1 MRNVRKI
8 LDKNKI
14 ATVLLV
20 IVLLGNLLFMMGM
33 IHKYEKEKCF
43 NILEDNVEGLTEDIK
58 RSMADNRERLK
69 TFARILA
76 QYEDIR
82 SPEVKEVISSY
93 QSYGAMADLALL
105 FPDNSYY
112 ICDGREENLEE
123 DFDFQAEADRGNYIS
138 DVLINRLNPEEK
150 ILLQA
155 IPIEKNGNA
164 IAVLYGVIRLKNLSE
179 DYYVSC
185 YNGQAEMYMI
195 DAKTGDFIMDTWH
208 TDLRNSEE
216 MRNRKA
222 KRGYSVEKWKQ
233 DIEAKQEGMTVFM
246 SQTMGQYFYTYYKP
260 VGINNWMVMLTV
272 PESVVF
278 AELNSLNV
286 IFLISLLLGMAEVAF
301 YFVWISGQSRK
312 EEMERERQ
320 LGQIKYMFS
329 VQKLLFDVHHK
340 SDHMELALKKIG
352 QTLRAKNVFF
362 VEIEENRIKESYEWS
377 AASSANRA
385 FIEGRDMA
393 QEFSHLYAILLEEEN
408 FLSYTPENLGAEGKI
423 LEESGIE
430 NLMLSLVRNTE
441 GKAVGLLGALNM
453 DFIWEN
459 CRYLDCMVWNF
470 YMALNNMRTHETIE
484 IMASVDFLTGL
495 LNRNRYQKALTEYAD
510 REAESVACIYMDI
523 NGLHEINNYLGHAAG
538 DDMLQNIA
546 AIFRNTF
553 GKENAYRIGGD
564 EFVCFCFNQ
573 TQSAILNSL
582 QVMKKELEK
591 KSYHVSVGVEYS
603 EGGFDIQRLI
613 SVAEKKMYQAKR
625 EYYQANGDVA
635 KTREMNRKLEEILSK
650 KRDSDT
656 FLSVISSYF
665 KGVYIV
671 NINTDEMRSIY
682 IPVYFEELLERTNQ
696 HFLEAFHIYIDA
708 YVAAPYREAMHEM
721 ADYEKLEKWF
731 QKEEEVVFHY
741 KKTDGTK
748 LTMRIYKNADYV
760 RGQKETIWLFENER
774 MEWKKG

>member
-1 MRNVRKI
+1 MKNVRKI
-8 LDKNKI
+8 LDKNRI
-14 ATVLLV
+14 ATVFLV

-43 NILEDNVEGLTEDIK
+43 NILEDNVEGLIEDIK

-82 SPEVKEVISSY
+82 SPEVKEVLSSY

-112 ICDGREENLEE
+112 ICDGREGLLEE

-179 DYYVSC
+179 DYNVNC

-195 DAKTGDFIMDTWH
+195 DAQTGDFIMDTWH
-208 TDLRNSEE
+208 KDLKNSEE

-222 KRGYSVEKWKQ
+222 KRGYSAEKWRQ

-246 SQTMGQYFYTYYKP
+246 SQTVGQYFYTYYKP

-286 IFLISLLLGMAEVAF
+286 IFLISLVLGVTEVAF
-301 YFVWISGQSRK
+301 YFIWVSGQKRK
-312 EEMERERQ
+312 EEMERARQ

-340 SDHMELALKKIG
+340 SDHMELALKEIG
-352 QTLRAKNVFF
+352 QTLQAKNVFF
-362 VEIEENRIKESYEWS
+362 MKIEENRIKEAYEWS
-377 AASSANRA
+377 ADSFANRA
-385 FIEGRDMA
+385 FVEGRDMA
-393 QEFSHLYAILLEEEN
+393 QEFSYLYAILLKEES

-430 NLMLSLVRNTE
+430 NLMLSLVRDTE
-441 GKAVGLLGALNM
+441 DKAVGLLGALNM
-453 DFIWEN
+453 DIIWKD

-470 YMALNNMRTHETIE
+470 YMALINMRTHETIE

-495 LNRNRYQKALTEYAD
+495 LNRNRYQKALMEYAD
-510 REAESVACIYMDI
+510 RESESAACIYMDI
-523 NGLHEINNYLGHAAG
+523 NGLHETNNYLGHAAG

-546 AIFRNTF
+546 AIFQNTF

-591 KSYHVSVGVEYS
+591 KNYHVSVGVEYS

-635 KTREMNRKLEEILSK
+635 KTREMNRKLEEILLK
-650 KRDSDT
+650 KRDSDA

-671 NINTDEMRSIY
+671 NLKTDEVRSIY

-696 HFLEAFHIYIDA
+696 HFLEAFHMYIDA
-708 YVAAPYREAMHEM
+708 YVAASYREGMHEM
-721 ADYEKLEKWF
+721 SDYEKLEKWF

-748 LTMRIYKNADYV
+748 LIMRIYRNADYV

-774 MEWKKG
+774 ME